1 VSRRAAL
8 VRLGLVLA
16 VLLAAF
22 AAFWVFDL
30 LDEEDVR
37 ALVDPFGALAPVAYV
52 VIAAV
57 LGVAL
62 VPGPLLAGASG
73 LLFGAALGTAVT
85 IASAT
90 LNAVIALLLA
100 RRFAG
105 GAFTSIS
112 GPRLQAIAVLA
123 ERHGVAAVVV
133 QRLAPGVPDAPASY
147 VFGLLGTRVW
157 QIAVGTAIGAAP
169 RAFSYTAIGASLDDP
184 GSALAWVGLAGVVLT
199 GLAGAEVLRRVVRR
213 NRRPAPASPPP
224 HRSGAAHGRTPPS
237 GA

>member
-30 LDEEDVR
+30 LGEEDVR

-57 LGVAL
+57 LGAVL

-105 GAFTSIS
+105 HAFTSVS
-112 GPRLQAIAVLA
+112 GPRLQAIAALA
-123 ERHGVAAVVV
+123 ERHGVAAVIV

-147 VFGLLGTRVW
+147 AFGMLGTRVW
-157 QIAVGTAIGAAP
+157 QIAIGTAIGAAP
-169 RAFSYTAIGASLDDP
+169 RAFSYTAIGASLGDP
-184 GSALAWVGLAGVVLT
+184 GSALAWIGLAGVVLT
-199 GLAGAEVLRRVVRR
+199 GVVGAEVLRRVIRR
-213 NRRPAPASPPP
+213 NRRPGPASPPP
-224 HRSGAAHGRTPPS
+224 PRSAAAHGRTPPS
-237 GA
+237 